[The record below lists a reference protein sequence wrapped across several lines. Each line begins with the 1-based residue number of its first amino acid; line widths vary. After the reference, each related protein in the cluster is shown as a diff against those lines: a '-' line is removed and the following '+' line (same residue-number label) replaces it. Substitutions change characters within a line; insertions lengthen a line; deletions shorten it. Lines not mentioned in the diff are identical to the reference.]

1 MVFCEGADD
10 LPSIMQFDG
19 LDRTETLKSAKEIL
33 GKISGIY
40 CIKCLETGA
49 MYIGSSGNLYSR
61 LYDHVMNRSSNT
73 HLQFAINKYG
83 LACFVF
89 LVVEYCL
96 PSDLF
101 SREQVWLNWLFDLPA
116 PLRYNFLP
124 TAGSSLGAKRSKNS
138 EEHNA
143 KISAAMNVSVDV
155 YTLDNVLVQ
164 TFASQKLA
172 AEWIGVVAP
181 IISRAIK
188 LGHIVNRKF
197 IVRKSEFHN

>member
-19 LDRTETLKSAKEIL
+19 LDRTETLKSAKETL

-40 CIKCLETGA
+40 CIKCQETGA

-61 LYDHVMNRSSNT
+61 LYHHVMNRSSNA
-73 HLQFAINKYG
+73 HLQFAIKKYG

-89 LVVEYCL
+89 LVVEYCVH
-96 PSDLF
+96 SDLL
-101 SREQVWLNWLFDLPA
+101 SREQYWLYWLFDLPA

-138 EEHNA
+138 EEHIA
-143 KISAAMNVSVDV
+143 KISAAMNVSVSV

-172 AEWIGVVAP
+172 AKWIGLSSP